1 MATVQPQS
9 SEAPVQTGSQA
20 AAQMGQAARS
30 FLNSL
35 SAEQKSRATFEYM
48 DGERIYWY
56 YPPINRHGL
65 ALRDMDANQREL
77 AFALLESGLTPR
89 SYEQCRQIIEHED
102 VLGPLEKEMGMVTF
116 VRDIDLYYFTIFG
129 EPGPKEPWGWRIEG
143 HHVSLHFSIMG
154 DNVISVTPFFFGAN
168 PAEVRKG
175 PKQGLRILGDRED
188 LAFQLMESLDDGQ
201 RATATI
207 YDEAPLD
214 ILTYNSTKVSFPFRP
229 QGLAA
234 ADMTGGQK
242 ETLLNLVALYVGQ
255 VRTDLAEQKLAAIRE
270 DGLDHFHLAWA
281 GPVSKSDAHY
291 YRIHGGNFVV
301 EFDNRQDGANHI
313 HSVWRDIENDF
324 AADVL
329 REHLRLFHV
338 L

>member
-1 MATVQPQS
+1 MATVISQP
-9 SEAPVQTGSQA
+9 QA
-20 AAQMGQAARS
+20 AAQMAAAARN
-30 FLNSL
+30 FLDSL
-35 SAEQKSRATFEYM
+35 SEAQKAKATFEYM
-48 DGERIYWY
+48 DGERMYWY

-65 ALRDMDANQREL
+65 ALRDMDQNQRGL
-77 AFALLESGLTPR
+77 AMALLETGLTPR
-89 SYEQCRQIIEHED
+89 SFEQAKQIIEHED

-116 VRDIDLYYFTIFG
+116 VRDTELYYFTVFG
-129 EPGPKEPWGWRIEG
+129 EPGTDGPWGWRTEG
-143 HHVSLHFSIMG
+143 HHVSLHFSVWG
-154 DNVISVTPFFFGAN
+154 DNIISVTPFFFGAN

-175 PKQGLRILGDRED
+175 PKTGLRILGDRED
-188 LAFQLMESLDDGQ
+188 IAFQLMDSLDQAQLG
-201 RATATI
+201 TAVI

-229 QGLAA
+229 EGLPA
-234 ADMTGGQK
+234 ADMTGSQK
-242 ETLLNLVALYVGQ
+242 EALLSLIAEYVGQ

-270 DGLDHFHLAWA
+270 GGLDHFHLAWA

-291 YRIHGGNFVV
+291 YRIHGGDFVV

-329 REHLRLFHV
+329 REHLLLYHV

>member
-1 MATVQPQS
+1 VQSQS
-9 SEAPVQTGSQA
+9 SEAPVQPGVQA
-20 AAQMGQAARS
+20 AAQMGAAARR
-30 FLNSL
+30 FLDSL
-35 SAEQKSRATFEYM
+35 TAEQKAKATFEYM
-48 DGERIYWY
+48 DGERMYWY

-65 ALRDMDANQREL
+65 ALRDMDQNQRGL
-77 AFALLESGLTPR
+77 AMSLLETGLTPR
-89 SYEQCRQIIEHED
+89 SFEQAKQIIEHED

-116 VRDIDLYYFTIFG
+116 VRDTELYYFTVFG
-129 EPGPKEPWGWRIEG
+129 EPGPNAPWGWRTEG
-143 HHVSLHFSIMG
+143 HHVSLHFSIWG
-154 DNVISVTPFFFGAN
+154 DNIISVTPFFFGAN

-175 PKQGLRILGDRED
+175 PKTGLRILGDRED
-188 LAFQLMESLDDGQ
+188 TAFQLMNSLDQ
-201 RATATI
+201 SQLERAVI

-229 QGLAA
+229 QGLPGNA
-234 ADMTGGQK
+234 MTGSQK
-242 ETLLNLVALYVGQ
+242 ESLLSLITEYVGQ
-255 VRTDLAEQKLAAIRE
+255 VRTDLAEQKLAAIRNE
-270 DGLDHFHLAWA
+270 GLDHFHLAWA
-281 GPVSKSDAHY
+281 GPVSKNDAHY

-329 REHLRLFHV
+329 REHLLLYHV

>member
-1 MATVQPQS
+1 
-9 SEAPVQTGSQA
+9 
-20 AAQMGQAARS
+20 
-30 FLNSL
+30 
-35 SAEQKSRATFEYM
+35 
-48 DGERIYWY
+48 
-56 YPPINRHGL
+56 
-65 ALRDMDANQREL
+65 
-77 AFALLESGLTPR
+77 
-89 SYEQCRQIIEHED
+89 
-102 VLGPLEKEMGMVTF
+102 MGMVTF
-116 VRDIDLYYFTIFG
+116 VRDVELYYFTIFG

-143 HHVSLHFSIMG
+143 HHVSLHFSVWA

-175 PKQGLRILGDRED
+175 PQAGPAHPGRPRGPGLPAHGKPGRW
-188 LAFQLMESLDDGQ
+188 
-201 RATATI
+201 TAGHRHHLRRG
-207 YDEAPLD
+207 PLD

-234 ADMTGGQK
+234 ADMTGSQK
-242 ETLLNLVALYVGQ
+242 ETLLSLVSLYVGQ
-255 VRTDLAEQKLAAIRE
+255 VRTDLAEQKLAAIQE
-270 DGLDHFHLAWA
+270 EGLDHFHLAWA
-281 GPVSKSDAHY
+281 GPVSKNDAHY

-313 HSVWRDIENDF
+313 HSVWRDVENDF